1 MSINMTATVEDTSIS
16 FVNTDTFTSG
26 TTEAARLIHT
36 QNLELDFT
44 LTQIEVQ
51 CSAATGVSGANPGIL
66 RVYQSTAEAGA
77 AIVQVTGVG
86 TFGSSISLDI
96 AQAQGSTRTMI
107 VDAFDPDGGSP
118 NNTCSITGSIVIHGR
133 PLVATAGGS
142 ASG

>member
-1 MSINMTATVEDTSIS
+1 MSITSTATVEDASIS
-16 FVNTDTFTSG
+16 FIDTDTFQSG
-26 TTEAARLIHT
+26 TTQTARLIHT

-51 CSAATGVSGANPGIL
+51 CTAATGLSGASPGII
-66 RVYQSTAEAGA
+66 RVYQSTASAGA
-77 AIVQVTGVG
+77 AILQITGVG

-96 AQAQGSTRTMI
+96 DQAQGSTRTMI
-107 VDAFDPDGGSP
+107 VDAFDPDNGSP

-142 ASG
+142 TA